1 MEFTVQRASD
11 YWDDNKAEQVTINTI
26 EELQKLNKK
35 YGNHGIIIYF
45 DKNKIWIY
53 DDYME

>member
-1 MEFTVQRASD
+1 MKFTVQRASD
-11 YWDDNKAEQVTINTI
+11 YWDDNKTEQVTINTI
-26 EELQKLNKK
+26 EELQKLNEE

-45 DKNKIWIY
+45 DKSKIWIY